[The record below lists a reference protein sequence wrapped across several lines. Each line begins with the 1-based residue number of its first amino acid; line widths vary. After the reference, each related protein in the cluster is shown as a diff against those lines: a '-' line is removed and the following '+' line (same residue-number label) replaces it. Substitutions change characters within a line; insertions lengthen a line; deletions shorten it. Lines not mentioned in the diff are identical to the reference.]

1 MNFQHL
7 PESARLALR
16 PAIPQLSPAQSTAE
30 QFQNETLRPIL
41 KLQNELIIQLF
52 RHFLQKR
59 KVRLQGLSPEQGNE
73 WIANSIRKDNR
84 LRNLLLGL
92 VIGQFTPRELDT
104 FFTIETEA
112 RRRTFDLLIQRL
124 QSQMAALY

>member
-1 MNFQHL
+1 M
-7 PESARLALR
+7 
-16 PAIPQLSPAQSTAE
+16 
-30 QFQNETLRPIL
+30 RPIL

-92 VIGQFTPRELDT
+92 VIGQFTPQELDT
-104 FFTIETEA
+104 FFAIEMEA

>member
-1 MNFQHL
+1 MHTQH
-7 PESARLALR
+7 PSEAARLALR
-16 PAIPQLSPAQSTAE
+16 PDLPNLSPAQSPAE

-59 KVRLQGLSPEQGNE
+59 KVNLQSLPPEQRNK

-92 VIGQFTPRELDT
+92 VIGQFTPQELAT
-104 FFTIETEA
+104 FFAIETEA

-124 QSQMAALY
+124 QSQMVALY